1 MNPGTA
7 EALEIISGHVIDARC
22 PNSVEQ
28 VCHHGAERTG
38 RQDGLHVFSR
48 LGMRELFEHGSSVDE
63 SREYRNRGKV
73 ARQPQLLYDTHHM
86 IETTGEAI
94 WKITGMSKG
103 PHMVIFGGVHG
114 NELTGIEV
122 VKKIREAIVSGD
134 IVIDRGTLHLILGN
148 PRAIER
154 NTRGSA
160 DHVDLNRCFK
170 KDVLDQQ
177 DELYERQRAK
187 EIAQILATA
196 DISIDLH
203 AMNKPSV
210 PFLCCAVTEAHEKI
224 YQWLDC
230 DRVLADPN
238 YILGGESVTTDEYID
253 LCGGVGICYET
264 GMAKDLNRIDEVMT
278 DVLNILKDQQMI
290 LSDALP
296 TKKNTDARS
305 IYELVH
311 AINLTEAGFQYADG
325 RGAGSFEEFRMGDV
339 IGYVG
344 EDPLI
349 AEFDGVIVFPKIPEL
364 QKLGKPLVY
373 LAKRIK

>member
-1 MNPGTA
+1 
-7 EALEIISGHVIDARC
+7 
-22 PNSVEQ
+22 
-28 VCHHGAERTG
+28 
-38 RQDGLHVFSR
+38 
-48 LGMRELFEHGSSVDE
+48 
-63 SREYRNRGKV
+63 
-73 ARQPQLLYDTHHM
+73 M
-86 IETTGEAI
+86 IETVGEAI
-94 WKITGMSKG
+94 WKITGASDG
-103 PHMVIFGGVHG
+103 PSIVVFGGVHG

-122 VKKIREAIVSGD
+122 VKKIREAIESGELVVEQG
-134 IVIDRGTLHLILGN
+134 ILHLILGN

-224 YQWLDC
+224 YQWFDC

-238 YILGGESVTTDEYID
+238 YVLGGESVTTDEYID

-264 GMAKDLNRIDEVMT
+264 GMAKDLNRIEEVT
-278 DVLNILKDQQMI
+278 IDVLNVLKDQNMI
-290 LSDALP
+290 SNEIP
-296 TKKNTDARS
+296 VTKKNSGERS
-305 IYELVH
+305 VYELVR
-311 AINLTEAGFQYADG
+311 AINLTESGFRYTDG
-325 RGAGSFEEFRMGDV
+325 RGAGSFEEFNEGDV

-344 EDPLI
+344 DEPMI
-349 AEFDGVIVFPKIPEL
+349 VEFDGVIVFPKVPEL
-364 QKLGKPLVY
+364 QTLGKPLVY